1 MSNVTFVT
9 KWVKIH
15 TESETETGVVH
26 IVTMG
31 WTPDELCFDSPQEQE
46 FYFCVTIHPDSVAYT
61 VPYIM
66 GTELWGVLV
75 PGEKQLAVLTMYAS
89 SASFKN
95 GQKVSFAAS
104 YPFMMCAETTVQMF
118 INVVLKYCCIFQK

>member
-1 MSNVTFVT
+1 MNCVSIPRKNKSFIFFHVTV
-9 KWVKIH
+9 
-15 TESETETGVVH
+15 
-26 IVTMG
+26 
-31 WTPDELCFDSPQEQE
+31 Q
-46 FYFCVTIHPDSVAYT
+46 PDSVAYT

-66 GTELWGVLV
+66 GRELWGALA
-75 PGEKQLAVLTMYAS
+75 PGVKQLAVLTMCAS

-118 INVVLKYCCIFQK
+118 INVLLKCCCIFQK